1 MSSCAGGSYFKNNLN
16 IRSMIIKMQTN
27 SKDFGALRGKQ
38 NLFI

>member
-1 MSSCAGGSYFKNNLN
+1 
-16 IRSMIIKMQTN
+16 MIIKMQTN